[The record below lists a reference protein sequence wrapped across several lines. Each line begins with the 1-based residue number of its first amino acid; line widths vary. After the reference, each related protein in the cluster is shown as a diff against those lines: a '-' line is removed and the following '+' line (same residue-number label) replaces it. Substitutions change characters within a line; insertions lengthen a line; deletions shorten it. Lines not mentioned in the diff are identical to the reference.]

1 MENIKVDVI
10 IPTYHPGREFSALLD
25 RLMKQT
31 MPVHRII
38 VMNTEEAFWKKE

>member
-10 IPTYHPGREFSALLD
+10 IPAYHPGKEFSALID

-31 MPVHRII
+31 IPVHRII
-38 VMNTEEAFWKKE
+38 VMNTEKALQF